1 MSSKQDLFNQ
11 YYTFSDRMDYTE
23 LIKNYPWIIE
33 KDANAIVS
41 PDSDGFLCGLLM
53 TNFLGWKIKG
63 YYDGKI
69 LLLEKG
75 IRAKDCIFL
84 DMDIYRSDIKSIG
97 HHMVMFN
104 KLRIPS
110 GWQNFKNCLQPNN
123 IRNYDFYKDFTLK
136 YPLAT
141 VHLLLGILGAVKKI
155 DIPKTSI
162 CPLLFTDGTWMNL
175 FQYTEN
181 SLNWIKFLNSE
192 DINNPLN
199 KVFCNEHYSV
209 HAMML
214 AMNDFLRK
222 RDSICAPREM
232 GARERGDRLII
243 STAEGAYNLDKTG
256 EFYSI
261 KNDAKGRVEQF
272 LQLLSDLTL
281 WEYKAKDWVWE
292 DFKISVFTKDIFSK
306 TGRLSNKDFEQFIG
320 SNPLSYAITSNQRIE
335 YTLEKPDTVD

>member
-1 MSSKQDLFNQ
+1 MSHKQDLFNQ
-11 YYTFSDRMDYTE
+11 YYTFEDRMNYKE

-33 KDANAIVS
+33 KDIKVIIS

-53 TNFLGWKIKG
+53 TNILGWKIKG

-69 LLLEKG
+69 LLLQKG
-75 IRAKDCIFL
+75 VKAQDCVFL
-84 DMDIYRSDIKSIG
+84 DMDIYRSNIKSIG

-104 KLRIPS
+104 KLRLPRS
-110 GWQNFKNCLQPNN
+110 WKNFKNCLQPNN
-123 IRNYDFYKDFTLK
+123 IRNYDFYKDFPLK

-141 VHLLLGILGAVKKI
+141 IHLLLGIIGTVQDI
-155 DIPKTSI
+155 EIPKSAI

-181 SLNWIKFLNSE
+181 SLNWIKFLGAE
-192 DINNPLN
+192 DEKNPLN

-209 HAMML
+209 HTMML

-243 STAEGAYNLDKTG
+243 STAEGPYNLERSGNT
-256 EFYSI
+256 YSI
-261 KNDAKGRVEQF
+261 NTDAKKRAEEF
-272 LQLLSDLTL
+272 LNLLADLTK
-281 WEYKAKDWVWE
+281 WKYKSEVWIWN
-292 DFKISVFTKDIFSK
+292 DLTIYNFTKDIFVK
-306 TGRLSNKDFEQFIG
+306 TGRVSNRDFEKFIE

-335 YTLEKPDTVD
+335 YTLEKPDKL

>member
-1 MSSKQDLFNQ
+1 MSSRQDLFNQ
-11 YYTFSDRMDYTE
+11 YYTFEDRMDYKE

-33 KDANAIVS
+33 KNANAIVS

-53 TNFLGWKIKG
+53 ANFLGWKVKG

-75 IRAKDCIFL
+75 IKAKDCVFL
-84 DMDIYRSDIKSIG
+84 DMDIYRPDIRSIG

-104 KLRIPS
+104 KLRLPS
-110 GWQNFKNCLQPNN
+110 SWENFKNCIQPNN

-141 VHLLLGILGAVKKI
+141 IHLLIGILGTMQDI
-155 DIPKTSI
+155 DIPKSAI
-162 CPLLFTDGTWMNL
+162 CPLLFTDGVWMNL

-181 SLNWIKFLNSE
+181 SLNWIKFLKSE
-192 DINNPLN
+192 EVNNPLN

-209 HAMML
+209 HEMML
-214 AMNDFLRK
+214 AMNGFLRK

-243 STAEGAYNLDKTG
+243 STADGPFNLNKVG

-261 KNDAKGRVEQF
+261 NDDAKNRAEQF
-272 LQLLSDLTL
+272 LKLLSDLTK
-281 WEYKAKDWVWE
+281 WDYKEKDWIWE
-292 DFKISVFTKDIFSK
+292 GLSIYNFTKDIFSK
-306 TGRLSNKDFEQFIG
+306 TGRISNRDFEHFIE
-320 SNPLSYAITSNQRIE
+320 SNPLSYALTSNQRIE
-335 YTLEKPDTVD
+335 YTLERPDKL